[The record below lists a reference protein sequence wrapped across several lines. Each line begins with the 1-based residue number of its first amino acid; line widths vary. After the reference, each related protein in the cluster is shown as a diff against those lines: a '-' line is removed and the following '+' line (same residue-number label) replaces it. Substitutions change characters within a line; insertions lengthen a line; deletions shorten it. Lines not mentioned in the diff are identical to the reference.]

1 MSNFVEDILKQP
13 ALSKEDIVQLLQTN
27 KEERNILFKH
37 AAQIKEEYVGKK
49 VYYRGLIE
57 MSNICSKNCYYCG
70 IRMDNKNAER
80 YDISDKDILDA
91 VRFAYESNYGSVVLQ
106 AGEISSPKFTKRI
119 TNLLKQIKELSNNE
133 LGITISLGEQPE
145 EVYQEWFDAGA
156 HRYLLR
162 IESSNPD
169 LYYKIH
175 PNNEKHDFE
184 TRLACLKSLQKVGYQ
199 TGTGVMI
206 GLPFQTYED
215 LANDLF
221 FMKNFDIDMCG
232 MGPYIEHV
240 DTPLYKHKD
249 LLMPVEDRFVLT
261 LKMISLL
268 RIIMKDI
275 NIAAATALQAID
287 PIGREKAIKVGANII
302 MPNVTPGMYRDNY
315 KLYENKPC
323 TDEEAE
329 DCTNCLEMRIG
340 ITGDDIGYGEW
351 GDSKHY
357 YKRRNL
363 SGN

>member
-1 MSNFVEDILKQP
+1 MYQTVEEILKQDNF
-13 ALSKEDIVQLLQTN
+13 SKEDLVTLLQSN
-27 KEERNILFKH
+27 KIDRNKIFTQ
-37 AAQIKEEYVGKK
+37 AAKVKAEQVGKK

-70 IRMDNKNAER
+70 IRLDNKSAER
-80 YDISDKDILDA
+80 YDISDEEILDA
-91 VRFAYESNYGSVVLQ
+91 VRFAYQSNYGSVVLQ
-106 AGEISSPKFTKRI
+106 AGEISSPRFTKRI
-119 TNLLKQIKELSNNE
+119 SNLLKKIKDLSNNE

-169 LYYKIH
+169 LYYKLH
-175 PNNEKHDFE
+175 PKNEKHDFE
-184 TRLACLKSLQKVGYQ
+184 ARLACLRSLQKVGYQ

-221 FMKNFDIDMCG
+221 FMRDFDIDMCG

-240 DTPLYKHKD
+240 DTPLYEFKNS
-249 LLMPVEDRFVLT
+249 LMPIKERFILT

-287 PIGREKAIKVGANII
+287 PIGREKAIKIGANII

-323 TDEEAE
+323 TDEEAA
-329 DCTNCLEMRIG
+329 DCTNCMEMRIG

-351 GDSKHY
+351 GDSKHFTTR
-357 YKRRNL
+357 KK
-363 SGN
+363 